1 MNTINLHTIINQ
13 YVFNFDKVSSIHW
26 ESEQEP
32 YDTAIITFTDT
43 RLRARVTEDVENHAF
58 LFSIFW
64 WDESDDPIYTDGCV
78 EYSEALDSIDA
89 PEGVLQETAWNLFRE
104 MRKIVHQ
111 YAPRFA

>member
-1 MNTINLHTIINQ
+1 MNNINLSTIINHH
-13 YVFNFDKVSSIHW
+13 VFDFDKVSSIHW

-43 RLRARVTEDVENHAF
+43 RLRARVTEDAENHVF

-64 WDESDDPIYTDGCV
+64 WTESDDPIYTDGCV
-78 EYSEALDSIDA
+78 EYSEALDAIDA
-89 PEGVLQETAWNLFRE
+89 PESVLQETAWNLFRE

>member
-1 MNTINLHTIINQ
+1 MNNINLSTIIDH
-13 YVFNFDKVSSIHW
+13 YVYDFDEVSGIHW
-26 ESEQEP
+26 ESEQKP
-32 YDTAIITFTDT
+32 FDTAIIAFADT
-43 RLRARVTEDVENHAF
+43 NLRARVTEDAENHVF

-64 WDESDDPIYTDGCV
+64 WMKSDNPIYTDGCV
-78 EYSEALDSIDA
+78 EYSEALDAIDA

>member
-1 MNTINLHTIINQ
+1 MNNINLSAIINQ
-13 YVFNFDKVSSIHW
+13 YVFDFDKVSGIHW

-43 RLRARVTEDVENHAF
+43 RLRARVTEDAENHVF

-64 WDESDDPIYTDGCV
+64 WTESDDPIYTDGCV
-78 EYSEALDSIDA
+78 EYSEALDAIDA
-89 PEGVLQETAWNLFRE
+89 PEGVLQETAWNLFKEIRN
-104 MRKIVHQ
+104 VSSQ

>member
-1 MNTINLHTIINQ
+1 MNNINFHTIINQ
-13 YVFNFDKVSSIHW
+13 YVFNFDVVSSFHW
-26 ESEQEP
+26 ESEREP

-43 RLRARVTEDVENHAF
+43 RLRARVTEDVENHVF

-64 WDESDDPIYTDGCV
+64 WTESDDPIYTDGCV
-78 EYSEALDSIDA
+78 EYSEALDAIDA
-89 PEGVLQETAWNLFRE
+89 PESVLQQTAWDLFRE

>member
-1 MNTINLHTIINQ
+1 MNSINFSIIINH
-13 YVFNFDKVSSIHW
+13 YVYDFDKVSGIHW
-26 ESEQEP
+26 KSGRKT

-43 RLRARVTEDVENHAF
+43 PLRARVTEDAENHVF

-64 WDESDDPIYTDGCV
+64 WSEPDDPIYTDGCV
-78 EYSEALDSIDA
+78 EYSEALDAIDA